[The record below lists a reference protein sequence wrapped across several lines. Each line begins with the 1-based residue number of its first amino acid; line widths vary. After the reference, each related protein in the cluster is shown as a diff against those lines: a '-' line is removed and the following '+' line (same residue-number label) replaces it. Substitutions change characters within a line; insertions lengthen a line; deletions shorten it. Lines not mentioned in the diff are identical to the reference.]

1 MVPAPFRDPRKRTLL
16 LVGFAAFFLL
26 GAQQALYG
34 PSFPLFR
41 LRFQL
46 GVDQVSTVV
55 SAQFLGAFVSIVLS
69 GLLIRL
75 LGYKR
80 VLSAGAASVVL
91 GLLGVAVARSWW
103 QILAGAFLGGL
114 GFGLLNVSFNLVV
127 ALAFRPRAAPA
138 LNILNATFG
147 IGAVVGP
154 LLVAASEP
162 HLGLPFA
169 VMAGMALIVLVLVLR
184 LEAPS
189 VGVTEAG
196 GARVA
201 WGLVGGF
208 VLLFFLYVATEGG
221 VAAWETEYLTPAFG
235 AVAAAGY
242 TSLFWGAITLGRFL
256 ATPLSALV
264 RPPAMVLGASV
275 GALLFM
281 LLAHDVV
288 AAPYYYAGVGLC
300 LAPVFGTSLAWLT
313 ESFPKHAEQVTPVVV
328 AAANLGPV
336 ISAPLIGVAVAATGP
351 RLIPTALSL
360 LAFLLLTVV
369 VALFWRTRGRA

>member
-1 MVPAPFRDPRKRTLL
+1 MSAAPFRDPRKRTLL
-16 LVGFAAFFLL
+16 LVGFATFFLL

-55 SAQFLGAFVSIVLS
+55 SAQFLGAFISVAFS
-69 GLLIRL
+69 GLLIKL

-80 VLSAGAASVVL
+80 ILTAGAAGAAI
-91 GLLGVAVARSWW
+91 GLLGVAAAQSWW
-103 QILAGAFLGGL
+103 QVLAGAFLGGL
-114 GFGLLNVSFNLVV
+114 GFGLLNVSFNLVI

-138 LNILNATFG
+138 LNLLNATFG
-147 IGAVVGP
+147 VGAVVGP
-154 LLVAASEP
+154 LLVAAAEP
-162 HLGLPFA
+162 RLGLPFA
-169 VMAGMALIVLVLVLR
+169 VMAGIALVVLVLVLR
-184 LEAPS
+184 LEAPGAHLS
-189 VGVTEAG
+189 EGG
-196 GARVA
+196 GAKLA

-221 VAAWETEYLTPAFG
+221 VAAWETEYLTPTFG
-235 AVAAAGY
+235 AVAAAGF
-242 TSLFWGAITLGRFL
+242 TSLFWGAMTVGRFL

-264 RPPAMVLGASV
+264 RPPVMVLSAT
-275 GALLFM
+275 ALTLVFM

-288 AAPYYYAGVGLC
+288 AAPYYYAAVGLC

-313 ESFPKHAEQVTPVVV
+313 ESFPRHAEQVTPIVV

-336 ISAPLIGVAVAATGP
+336 ITAPLIGVAVTAAGGS
-351 RLIPTALSL
+351 LIPTALSL
-360 LAFLLLTVV
+360 LALLLVTVV
-369 VALFWRTRGRA
+369 AALFWRTRGQA